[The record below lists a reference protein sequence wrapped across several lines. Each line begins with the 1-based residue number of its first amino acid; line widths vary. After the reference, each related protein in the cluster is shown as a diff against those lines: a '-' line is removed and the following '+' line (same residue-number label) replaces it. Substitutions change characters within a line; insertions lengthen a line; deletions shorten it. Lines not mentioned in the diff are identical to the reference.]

1 LADIGLE
8 DSNNTTGFL
17 FGDEDSNPAE
27 TRTTPTAQPGNTDAF
42 PSLFRQQGYPTM
54 VSLPLFLFSR
64 RQAVRLFGTSFALS
78 FFPGNPV
85 LQKFLFLPIS
95 HVSETLVWQDSAPNF
110 CF

>member
-17 FGDEDSNPAE
+17 FGDEDSNSAE

-42 PSLFRQQGYPTM
+42 PSLFRQQAYPTM
-54 VSLPLFLFSR
+54 VSLPLFLFSC
-64 RQAVRLFGTSFALS
+64 RQAVRLFGTCFAFPSSLETRFSKVSVSAILHLS
-78 FFPGNPV
+78 EP
-85 LQKFLFLPIS
+85 
-95 HVSETLVWQDSAPNF
+95 LVWQDSAPNF